1 MPRPPISIKYIKE
14 FIEENNGNCTLL
26 STKYENI
33 HAHLIFKCECGEI
46 YECSWTHV
54 QQTLKMQCNK
64 CGHKRGAKKQEYP
77 FDYLKEIVEKET
89 GNKLIDSKRKCRDL
103 IVETPEGYRYLT
115 DIYNVKNHCQPKL
128 FESRNPYTIYNVKLF
143 IKLNNICLEILNED
157 NEFTNSKEFKFSCK
171 CKCGNIYSATLFQI
185 IYGNRY
191 RCPKCVN
198 KISNLE
204 LTVLKYLQSLNL
216 KIETQKTFEE
226 CKVKRKLRFDFYLP
240 DYNTVIEVNG
250 NQHYYDNPLF
260 FRKLEEQQ
268 KYDNIK
274 KQYCKDNNI
283 NFLEIPF
290 WKIENNKENPSF
302 KKDIDKI
309 LNRT

>member
-77 FDYLKEIVEKET
+77 FDYLKEI
-89 GNKLIDSKRKCRDL
+89 I
-103 IVETPEGYRYLT
+103 
-115 DIYNVKNHCQPKL
+115 
-128 FESRNPYTIYNVKLF
+128 
-143 IKLNNICLEILNED
+143 
-157 NEFTNSKEFKFSCK
+157 
-171 CKCGNIYSATLFQI
+171 
-185 IYGNRY
+185 
-191 RCPKCVN
+191 
-198 KISNLE
+198 
-204 LTVLKYLQSLNL
+204 
-216 KIETQKTFEE
+216 
-226 CKVKRKLRFDFYLP
+226 
-240 DYNTVIEVNG
+240 
-250 NQHYYDNPLF
+250 
-260 FRKLEEQQ
+260 EEQQ